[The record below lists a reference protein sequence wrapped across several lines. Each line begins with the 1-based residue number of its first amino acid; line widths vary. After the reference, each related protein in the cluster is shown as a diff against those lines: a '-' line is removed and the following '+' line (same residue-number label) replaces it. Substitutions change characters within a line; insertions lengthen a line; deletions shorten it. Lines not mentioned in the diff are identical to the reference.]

1 MRFEPSHP
9 EACKCTGTNITPL
22 KIMSLLYIK
31 EILKNIYLCCRD
43 IKSWPSDWDPAVSY
57 RHVGRNYVDVIDN
70 HRDGIGETSCREIM
84 KRILKEICD
93 KTFKEICDKIMFG
106 GIMSYDLERFCS
118 LPAQWHGSINAQF
131 LFVNLTFR
139 KTSPHFHQLGR
150 NSGEKTG
157 QN

>member
-1 MRFEPSHP
+1 
-9 EACKCTGTNITPL
+9 
-22 KIMSLLYIK
+22 
-31 EILKNIYLCCRD
+31 
-43 IKSWPSDWDPAVSY
+43 
-57 RHVGRNYVDVIDN
+57 
-70 HRDGIGETSCREIM
+70 M

-93 KTFKEICDKIMFG
+93 KTFKEICDKTLKEICDKIMFG

>member
-1 MRFEPSHP
+1 
-9 EACKCTGTNITPL
+9 
-22 KIMSLLYIK
+22 MSLLYIVD
-31 EILKNIYLCCRD
+31 ILKNIYLCCRD
-43 IKSWPSDWDPAVSY
+43 IKSWPSDWDPAVSC

-84 KRILKEICD
+84 KRILKKICD

-106 GIMSYDLERFCS
+106 EIMSYDLERFRS

-139 KTSPHFHQLGR
+139 KTSPNFHQLGTK
-150 NSGEKTG
+150 SG
-157 QN
+157 